1 METKDRRR
9 VSRTARPGSGCH
21 SVPGLRAARLRRNV
35 SQRQLASMAGV
46 SYANISRL
54 ENGHNRAQGET
65 VVKLAAALRC
75 PWRELL
81 KEPLEELPDM
91 D

>member
-1 METKDRRR
+1 
-9 VSRTARPGSGCH
+9 
-21 SVPGLRAARLRRNV
+21 
-35 SQRQLASMAGV
+35 MAGV

-65 VVKLAAALRC
+65 VVKLSEALRC

-81 KEPLEELPDM
+81 REPLEELPDM
-91 D
+91 E